1 MKPRSIPWLR
11 RALFRDILV
20 LGEVD
25 VSLFLENR
33 FDLIPEAAMLSGYDY
48 ATLPD
53 RITFFANPYQGPMLH
68 PMRAV
73 EPVLTKY
80 QCKYEHIHS
89 VYEDVDGS
97 PVVVLKDAL
106 LGNRVCLTSQASASC

>member
-20 LGEVD
+20 LGEVR

-33 FDLIPEAAMLSGYDY
+33 TDLIPEAAMLFGYDF

-53 RITFFANPYQGPMLH
+53 RITFFANPYQGPMRH
-68 PMRAV
+68 PLGAV
-73 EPVLTKY
+73 DPLLTKY
-80 QCKYEHIHS
+80 QCKYEQIHS
-89 VYEDVDGS
+89 VYEDVDRGA
-97 PVVVLKDAL
+97 VVVLKDAL
-106 LGNRVCLTSQASASC
+106 LGN